1 MDTEYEYRLDP
12 ANPTRVQVRR
22 KPTLAQAQCFRPSE
36 NWRCHMSCDTEAQAR
51 RVLAL
56 LEGSGEAQVLP

>member
-12 ANPTRVQVRR
+12 ADPTLIQVRR
-22 KPTLAQAQCFRPSE
+22 KPRCGTRSD
-36 NWRCHMSCDTEAQAR
+36 WRCYMSCDTEAQAR